1 MVKFEV
7 SVQINRPIEE
17 VFAFLADPAKLPEWN
32 AIVEESRPEET
43 PIRVGTKI
51 QQRAKFLGRRI
62 DSTAEVVEYETNKRF
77 ATRADKPFPV
87 MISNRFES
95 GAGGTKVVA
104 NFEGEPGGFF
114 KFGETILTRIATK
127 QFQAQLE
134 TAKEILEAPVPAQR

>member
-7 SVQINRPIEE
+7 SVQIDRPIEE
-17 VFAFLADPAKLPEWN
+17 VFAFLADPTKLPEWN
-32 AIVEESRPEET
+32 AIVEESRPAET

-62 DSTAEVVEYETNKRF
+62 DSTAEVVEYELNKRF

-87 MISNRFES
+87 MISNRFEAA
-95 GAGGTKVVA
+95 GGGTKVVA

-114 KFGETILTRIATK
+114 KFGETILTRIAQK
-127 QFQAQLE
+127 QFQAQID
-134 TAKEILEAPVPAQR
+134 TAKEILEAQVPAHR

>member
-1 MVKFEV
+1 MVKFEI

-32 AIVEESRPEET
+32 AIVEESRPSET
-43 PIRVGTKI
+43 PVRVGTKI

-62 DSTAEVVEYETNKRF
+62 DSTAEVVEYVPNKRF
-77 ATRADKPFPV
+77 ATQVDKPFPV
-87 MISNRFES
+87 RISNRFEP
-95 GAGGTKVVA
+95 GGGGTKVVA

-114 KFGETILTRIATK
+114 KFGEAILTRIASK

-134 TAKEILEAPVPAQR
+134 TAKEILEAEVPAHR